1 MQDLW
6 RLSAADLAGLVKSKK
21 ISAKEAA
28 VAGLARLDAVNPAI
42 NAVVDHRPQEVLAE
56 AAAVDAAIARGE
68 DPGPLAGVPVTV
80 KVNID
85 QVGFATTN
93 GLKLQREVIAQSNS
107 PVIDNLRKAG
117 AVILGRTNCPA
128 FSYRWFT
135 TNLVHGDTKNPRD
148 TGITPGGS
156 SGGAGAAV
164 AAGIGHIAHGTDIA
178 GSIRYPAYACGVHG
192 LRPTVGRIAAFN
204 AALPER
210 TIGPQISAVSG
221 PLARTIGDLRI
232 ALAAMSAKDVRDPWW
247 VPAPLEGP
255 AVPKRVALCLQPDGL
270 ETSAE
275 VKAAVA
281 DAGKRL
287 QRAGWVVEEIETTPP
302 LREAAELQTKLWLG
316 DGYEAQLA
324 AAEREG
330 DPGALACLRGNRSKV
345 FPFDAAAF
353 SKALTRRATLA
364 REWLQFF
371 ERYAVLLMPVSGE
384 LPFPDG
390 LDMRDDASFAR
401 VWRAQLTQ
409 IAIPFLGLPALT
421 VSTGLVGKVPVGVQ
435 VVSGR
440 YREDLCLAG
449 GRGDRGRRNAA
460 RADRSRRARSKEAR

>member
-1 MQDLW
+1 MEDLW
-6 RLSAADLAGLVKSKK
+6 RLSATEIAKLIGSKK
-21 ISAKEAA
+21 VSAKEAA
-28 VAGLARLDAVNPAI
+28 SAALARLDAVNPRI
-42 NAVVDHRPQEVLAE
+42 NAVVDHRPAEVLAQ
-56 AAAVDAAIARGE
+56 AAAIDAAIARNE
-68 DPGPLAGVPVTV
+68 AVGPLAGVPVTI

-85 QVGFATTN
+85 QEGFATTN
-93 GLKLQREVIAQSNS
+93 GLKLQRDVIAKSNS
-107 PVIDNLRKAG
+107 PVVDNLRKAG

-135 TNLVHGDTKNPRD
+135 TNLIHGDTKNPRD
-148 TGITPGGS
+148 GAITPGGS

-192 LRPTVGRIAAFN
+192 LRPTVGRVPAFN
-204 AALPER
+204 ASVPER
-210 TIGPQISAVSG
+210 TIAAQISAVSG

-232 ALAAMSAKDVRDPWW
+232 GLKAMSARDARDPWW

-255 AVPKRVALCLQPDGL
+255 VMPKRAALCLQPDGL
-270 ETSAE
+270 ETVAE

-287 QRAGWVVEEIETTPP
+287 QRAGWVVEEVETPP
-302 LREAAELQTKLWLG
+302 LREAAEFQTQLWLG

-330 DPGALACLRGNRSKV
+330 DPGALACLRGNRAKV
-345 FPFDAAAF
+345 HPFDAAAF
-353 SKALTRRATLA
+353 SKALTRRATLS
-364 REWLQFF
+364 REWLIFL
-371 ERYAVLLMPVSGE
+371 ETYSVLLMPVSAE

-390 LDMRDDASFAR
+390 LDMREDSFAR
-401 VWRAQLTQ
+401 VWRAQVPQ

-421 VSTGLVGKVPVGVQ
+421 VSTGLVGRVPVGVQ

-440 YREDLCLAG
+440 FREDLCLSAGEAIEAG
-449 GRGDRGRRNAA
+449 GTPAA
-460 RADRSRRARSKEAR
+460 VVDPAS